1 MNDYNGVSLST
12 VSRSNVMV
20 NPSCDQESKDYVP
33 EAKEVADWFARQGG
47 QMEWPHCGEGLANN
61 GRGSLGGACGAGA
74 QRQTVQS
81 LREKPVPAVG
91 TKAEYVNTYAYVSA
105 IQPDQ
110 TLYYMAAPDGTNKK
124 VVAEGDRYYSEGTG
138 KHYDNFV
145 RRYVMR
151 CEVMDH
157 TGKCTFNVFND
168 QAEEI
173 LGCTADEISAS
184 KESGDKA
191 YDITLKNALLVPYVF
206 RVRCHAEE
214 YNNEARMRFAAA
226 RIEKVDYVK
235 QSQWLINQIST
246 LLPKQ
251 QAAC

>member
-1 MNDYNGVSLST
+1 MAWAAWGLLSSGPIVGDRRRCLSPGPAVGT
-12 VSRSNVMV
+12 HRR
-20 NPSCDQESKDYVP
+20 
-33 EAKEVADWFARQGG
+33 RQ
-47 QMEWPHCGEGLANN
+47 
-61 GRGSLGGACGAGA
+61 S
-74 QRQTVQS
+74 
-81 LREKPVPAVG
+81 PVPAVG

>member
-1 MNDYNGVSLST
+1 MTST
-12 VSRSNVMV
+12 YTLLKMSCRGKGHRSTPTRTHVQF
-20 NPSCDQESKDYVP
+20 S
-33 EAKEVADWFARQGG
+33 VAEQ
-47 QMEWPHCGEGLANN
+47 C
-61 GRGSLGGACGAGA
+61 S
-74 QRQTVQS
+74 
-81 LREKPVPAVG
+81 
-91 TKAEYVNTYAYVSA
+91 
-105 IQPDQ
+105 
-110 TLYYMAAPDGTNKK
+110 DGTNKK

-235 QSQWLINQIST
+235 QSQWLINQILSIVVSSECR
-246 LLPKQ
+246 KM
-251 QAAC
+251 AE